1 MRIYVM
7 RHGYA
12 GDYSGKRDVDDKR
25 KLQPDGIDAVKAMA
39 AWMADSKHNEVPT
52 CIVCSPIQRALDTA
66 RLMSDAFGLPFSV
79 DQNLEKERPM
89 EMFIKKCAADKGIR
103 RPLLISHSDNIVPG
117 LARLNYLART
127 EVDPIAMAE
136 LRILKVD
143 RDSVM
148 WKEKNRILPS
158 DNDCIDFY

>member
-12 GDYSGKRDVDDKR
+12 GDYTGKKDTDNART
-25 KLQPDGIDAVKAMA
+25 LQPDGIAAVKTLA
-39 AWMADSKHNEVPT
+39 AWMGDTKHNEVPT
-52 CIVCSPIQRALDTA
+52 CIVCSPIRRAVDTA
-66 RLMSDAFGLPFSV
+66 RLMSDAFGLPYAI
-79 DQNLEKERPM
+79 DQNLEKDRPM
-89 EMFIKKCAADKGIR
+89 EMFIKKCAADQGIR

-117 LARLNYLART
+117 LARLNYLPRT

-143 RDSVM
+143 RDEVM

-158 DNDCIDFY
+158 DLGGTDYY